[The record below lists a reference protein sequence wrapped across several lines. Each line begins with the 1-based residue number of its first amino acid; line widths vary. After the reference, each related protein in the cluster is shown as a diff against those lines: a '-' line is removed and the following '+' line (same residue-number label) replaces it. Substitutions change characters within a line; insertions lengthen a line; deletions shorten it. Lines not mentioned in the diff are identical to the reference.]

1 MELRQTLVVGGAIGL
16 LWSVLLVVVAA
27 RFVQVPVFALM
38 PTIMTSF
45 LAPGLVVLA
54 MVARLTQKRFRD
66 DEMLRGGP
74 LSGSAVIDRQVLDNT
89 ILQIVLALCIW
100 PAAAVVL
107 GGMGPGV
114 IAALGLGF
122 AVARLAYWAGCHR
135 APLLRSFGFAA
146 SVLPTAFVALWAV
159 CRLIFGFG

>member
-27 RFVQVPVFALM
+27 RFVQVPIFALM

-66 DEMLRGGP
+66 DEMLRGGA
-74 LSGSAVIDRQVLDNT
+74 LSGSAVIDRQVLDST

-135 APLLRSFGFAA
+135 APLLRGFGFAA

-159 CRLIFGFG
+159 WRLIFGFG